1 MTRTR
6 PSAALALFVV
16 LVLPVLGAPAPAG
29 AQDTGSADFSRFV
42 ALGDS
47 LGAAFTSGGLARG
60 AQEDSVPALV
70 ARQATGAT
78 IEQPLV
84 SGPGIPPLLQ
94 LQSLAP
100 LVIAPLPGLGQPL
113 NLDLPRP
120 YDNLS
125 VPGFDVGEAL
135 RDRDRPGDDLA
146 SLILRLDATM
156 LEQALALEP
165 TFALVWLGN
174 NDVLSAATSGR
185 VVEGVTLTPVNQ
197 FTDDYTT
204 LVGALANAGA
214 DLALATIPDVTA
226 IPFVTTIPPVVVDP
240 ATGEPVPGPG
250 GEPIPLLGPGGR
262 PLGPNDRVL
271 LTASELLAQGIGIP
285 AALGGTGQGLP
296 DDVVLSA
303 PEVDAIQ
310 ARVAAF
316 NQVIRETASQVGAAV
331 ADVNALLNRGA
342 TSGFNFGGI
351 TFTSEF
357 VTGGLISL
365 DGVHATPLGYA
376 LAANEFIRA
385 INETYGADVPPVD
398 LSPFLFGEDA
408 SAIPSIPGAA
418 VSSVLFTERAGR
430 SLLDVLGVA
439 GTAGE
444 GDGGDGPAGAAPGRP
459 GPEERPVIPAAR
471 IR

>member
-6 PSAALALFVV
+6 PSTAFSLALLLVV
-16 LVLPVLGAPAPAG
+16 AVLAAPAPAG

-47 LGAAFTSGGLARG
+47 LGAAFTSGGLVRG

-70 ARQATGAT
+70 ARQATGAA

-84 SGPGIPPLLQ
+84 SEPGIPPLLR
-94 LQSLAP
+94 LQSLSP

-113 NLDLPRP
+113 ELDLPRP

-125 VPGFDVGEAL
+125 VPGFDVGDAL
-135 RDRDRPGDDLA
+135 RSRERPGDDLA
-146 SLILRLDATM
+146 SLILRADAKM
-156 LEQALALEP
+156 LEQALALQP

-185 VVEGVTLTPVNQ
+185 VVEGVTLTPLDR
-197 FTDDYTT
+197 FEDDYTT

-262 PLGPNDRVL
+262 PLGPDDRVL
-271 LTASELLAQGIGIP
+271 LTASPLLEQGIGIP
-285 AALGGTGQGLP
+285 AQLGGTGEGLP
-296 DDVVLSA
+296 DEAVLSA
-303 PEVDAIQ
+303 TEVDAIR
-310 ARVAAF
+310 ARVAGF
-316 NQVIRETASQVGAAV
+316 NQVIRATADQLGAAV
-331 ADVNALLNRGA
+331 ADVNALLDRAA
-342 TSGFNFGGI
+342 TTGVNLGGV

-376 LAANEFIRA
+376 VVADEFIRA
-385 INETYGADVPPVD
+385 INETYGARIPPVD
-398 LSPFLFGEDA
+398 LFPFLFGEDA
-408 SAIPSIPGAA
+408 SAIPSIPGAV
-418 VSSVLFTERAGR
+418 VSGVQFSEQAGR
-430 SLLDVLGVA
+430 SLLEVLGVA
-439 GTAGE
+439 GAATG
-444 GDGGDGPAGAAPGRP
+444 GGDDEGPAGGEPGRP
-459 GPEERPVIPAAR
+459 APGERPVIPALPR
-471 IR
+471 